1 MASPASLI
9 ALSRPRHWVKNAFV
23 LMPVPFAVS
32 SGAHL
37 DARAFGLGL
46 LGFCLVSSATYAF
59 NDSLDAEAD
68 RNHPDKR
75 QRPVAAGQVS
85 VTGARLWSLV
95 LLLAG
100 VALAWAARRD
110 GVLTL
115 FAAYVAA
122 NLLYSLHGRRV
133 ALVDVFLLS
142 SGYVIRVLLGCA
154 LVAAQASN
162 WLLLCTSTLALFLAL
177 AKRRADLALGLD
189 GRHRPSLSGYSAAF
203 LDQAMV
209 VMLAASLIA
218 YALYCIE
225 GGVLTRLA
233 PGREFA
239 TLPFV
244 VFGGLEYLRLVHSR
258 GAGGSPVD
266 VLLSS
271 PRLLLCGAG
280 WVAAALWSVG
290 LWGVGGW

>member
-1 MASPASLI
+1 MALPGSLL
-9 ALSRPRHWVKNAFV
+9 ALSRPRHWVKNALV
-23 LMPVPFAVS
+23 LMPVPFAVT

-37 DARAFGLGL
+37 DLAVFGLGL
-46 LGFCLVSSATYAF
+46 GGFCLLNSAVYAL

-68 RNHPDKR
+68 RRHPDK
-75 QRPVAAGQVS
+75 QGRPVAAGRIS
-85 VTGARLWSLV
+85 VGGARLWSLALV
-95 LLLAG
+95 AAAL
-100 VALAWAARRD
+100 ALAWSTGRAHVPA
-110 GVLTL
+110 L
-115 FAAYVAA
+115 FVVYLAA
-122 NLLYSLHGRRV
+122 NLVYSVRGRQV
-133 ALVDVFLLS
+133 PLVDIFLLS

-154 LVAAQASN
+154 LVEARASN

-189 GRHRPSLSGYSAAF
+189 ERHRPSLSGYSAAF
-203 LDQAMV
+203 VDQAMIA
-209 VMLAASLIA
+209 MLAASLMA

-244 VFGGLEYLRLVHSR
+244 VFGGLEYLRLVHAR

-266 VLLSS
+266 VVLGS

-280 WVAAALWSVG
+280 WVAAALWSVK
-290 LWGVGGW
+290 LW

>member
-1 MASPASLI
+1 MASPGSLI
-9 ALSRPRHWVKNAFV
+9 ALARPRHWVKNALV
-23 LMPVPFAVS
+23 LMPVPFAVR

-37 DARAFGLGL
+37 DLRVFALGL
-46 LGFCLVSSATYAF
+46 AGFCLLNSGVYAL
-59 NDSLDAEAD
+59 NDSLDAAAD
-68 RNHPDKR
+68 RSHPDKR
-75 QRPVAAGQVS
+75 GRPVAAGQVS
-85 VTGARLWSLV
+85 VGAARLWSLALV
-95 LLLAG
+95 AAG
-100 VALAWAARRD
+100 LALAWSTGRP
-110 GVLTL
+110 GVTTL
-115 FAAYVAA
+115 FLVYLAA
-122 NLLYSLHGRRV
+122 NLFYSVRGRRI

-154 LVAAQASN
+154 LVAAAASN

-177 AKRRADLALGLD
+177 AKRRADLVLGID
-189 GRHRPSLSGYSAAF
+189 ERHRPSLSGYSAAF

-209 VMLAASLIA
+209 VMLAASLMA

-233 PGREFA
+233 PRREFA

-244 VFGGLEYLRLVHSR
+244 VFGELEYLRLVHAR

-280 WVAAALWSVG
+280 WVVAATWSVG
-290 LWGVGGW
+290 LW

>member
-9 ALSRPRHWVKNAFV
+9 SLSRPRHWVKNALV
-23 LMPVPFAVS
+23 LMPVPFAVA
-32 SGAHL
+32 SGARL
-37 DARAFGLGL
+37 EAGPFAVGLA
-46 LGFCLVSSATYAF
+46 GFCLVNSGVYAL
-59 NDSLDAEAD
+59 NDSLDADAD
-68 RNHPDKR
+68 RSHPDKR
-75 QRPVAAGQVS
+75 GRPVAAGSVS
-85 VTGARLWSLV
+85 IGGARAWSL
-95 LLLAG
+95 LLIVAG
-100 VALAWAARRD
+100 LALAWAARRP
-110 GVLTL
+110 GVPTL
-115 FAAYVAA
+115 FLVYLAA
-122 NLLYSLHGRRV
+122 NLLYSLRGRRIP
-133 ALVDVFLLS
+133 LVDVFLLS

-154 LVAAQASN
+154 LVQARASN

-189 GRHRPSLSGYSAAF
+189 ERHRPSLSGYTPAF

-209 VMLAASLIA
+209 VMLAASQIA

-244 VFGGLEYLRLVHSR
+244 VFGGLEYLRLVHAR
-258 GAGGSPVD
+258 GAGGSPVE
-266 VLLSS
+266 VLLAS

-280 WVAAALWSVG
+280 WVVAALWSVG
-290 LWGVGGW
+290 LS

>member
-1 MASPASLI
+1 MALIGSLI

-23 LMPVPFAVS
+23 LMPVPFAVQ
-32 SGAHL
+32 SGAGAQL
-37 DARAFGLGL
+37 DPRVFGLGL
-46 LGFCLVSSATYAF
+46 AGFCLVNSAVYAL

-68 RNHPDKR
+68 RSHPDKR
-75 QRPVAAGQVS
+75 GRPVAAGRIS
-85 VTGARLWSLV
+85 AGGARLWRLALV
-95 LLLAG
+95 AAG
-100 VALAWAARRD
+100 FALAWATGREHVPA
-110 GVLTL
+110 L
-115 FAAYVAA
+115 FLVYLAA
-122 NLLYSLHGRRV
+122 NLLYSLAGRRI

-154 LVAAQASN
+154 LVQAHASN

-189 GRHRPSLSGYSAAF
+189 PRHRPSLSGYSAGF

-209 VMLAASLIA
+209 VVLAASLIA
-218 YALYCIE
+218 YSLYCIE

-244 VFGGLEYLRLVHSR
+244 VYGGLEYLRLVHAT

-266 VLLSS
+266 VLLAS

-290 LWGVGGW
+290 VW

>member
-9 ALSRPRHWVKNAFV
+9 ALSRPRHWVKNALV
-23 LMPVPFAVS
+23 LMPVPFAVA

-37 DARAFGLGL
+37 DAAVFAVGLG
-46 LGFCLVSSATYAF
+46 GFCLMNSAVYAL
-59 NDSLDAEAD
+59 NDSLDAAAD
-68 RNHPDKR
+68 RSHPDK
-75 QRPVAAGQVS
+75 QGRPVAAGS
-85 VTGARLWSLV
+85 LSAGGARLWSLALV
-95 LLLAG
+95 AAG
-100 VALAWAARRD
+100 LALAWATRRP
-110 GVLTL
+110 GVPAL
-115 FAAYVAA
+115 FLVYLAA
-122 NLLYSLHGRRV
+122 NLLYSLRGRQV

-154 LVAAQASN
+154 LVQARASN

-189 GRHRPSLSGYSAAF
+189 ARHRPSLSGYSPGF

-209 VMLAASLIA
+209 SMLAASLMA

-225 GGVLTRLA
+225 GGVLSRLA

-244 VFGGLEYLRLVHSR
+244 VFGGLEYLRLVHAR

-290 LWGVGGW
+290 LW